1 MILYPIK
8 TPLINIGDNMI
19 DIIVDC
25 MRAQGLTFKDKDI
38 LVIAE
43 SPLGLSQGRVV
54 RLADVKPS
62 FEARRLAEEYE
73 MEPEL
78 VEVVLQEADKI
89 LGGVKH
95 VLLTLKQG
103 VFQANAGVDKSNA
116 PPGFVTLLPVN
127 PCETAEE
134 IRAYIKR
141 RFNVNI
147 GVVIADSRTQPLRL
161 GNVGLAVGVAGFIP
175 VKDERGHRD
184 LFGRPL
190 RITRRA
196 IADNIAS
203 AAELLMGEADES
215 VPAVLVRDAPVE
227 FTDRPIRMEELL
239 IPPEEC
245 LYISVFKDKMGLR

>member
-1 MILYPIK
+1 MILYPIR
-8 TPLINIGDNMI
+8 TPLIKEGDSLI
-19 DIIVDC
+19 DLLIEV
-25 MRAQGLTFKDKDI
+25 MAGQRLFFEEHDI

-54 RLADVKPS
+54 KLSEVEPSAEAEKLA
-62 FEARRLAEEYE
+62 AEYD

-78 VEVVLQEADKI
+78 VEVVLREADKV

-95 VLLTLKQG
+95 VLLTLKDG

-116 PPGFVTLLPVN
+116 PPGFVTLLPAD
-127 PCETAEE
+127 PCKTAEE
-134 IRAYIKR
+134 IRLHVKK

-147 GVVIADSRTQPLRL
+147 GVIIADSRTQPLRL
-161 GNVGLAVGVAGFIP
+161 GNIGLAVGVAGIIP

-215 VPAVLVRDAPVE
+215 TPAVLVREAPVE
-227 FTDRPIRMEELL
+227 FTERRIKMEELL

-245 LYISVFKDKMGLR
+245 LYVSVFRDKLGL

>member
-8 TPLINIGDNMI
+8 TPLIKIGDNML
-19 DIIVDC
+19 DIIINC
-25 MRAQGLTFKDKDI
+25 MRDEGLTFNDRDI

-54 RLADVKPS
+54 KLADVKPS
-62 FEARRLAEEYE
+62 LKAKKLAEEYE

-78 VEVVLQEADKI
+78 AEVVLQEADKI

-95 VLLTLKQG
+95 VLLTLKNG

-116 PPGFVTLLPVN
+116 PPGYVTLQPAN

-134 IRAYIKR
+134 IRAYIKKK
-141 RFNVNI
+141 FNVNI
-147 GVVIADSRTQPLRL
+147 GVLIADSRTQPLRL
-161 GNVGLAVGVAGFIP
+161 GNVGLAVGVAGFNP
-175 VKDERGHRD
+175 VKDERGHKD
-184 LFGRPL
+184 LFSRPL
-190 RITRRA
+190 KITRRA

-215 VPAVLVRDAPVE
+215 TPAVLVRGAPVE
-227 FTDRPIRMEELL
+227 FTNRRIKIEELL

-245 LYISVFKDKMGLR
+245 LYVSVFKDKMGL